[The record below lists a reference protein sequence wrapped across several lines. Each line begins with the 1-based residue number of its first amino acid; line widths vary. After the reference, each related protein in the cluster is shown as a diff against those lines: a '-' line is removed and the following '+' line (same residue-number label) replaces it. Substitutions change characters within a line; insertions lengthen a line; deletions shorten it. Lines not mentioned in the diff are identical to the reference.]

1 MRIALTA
8 ATLWLALGT
17 RLVAQEIVVFGRGD
31 SSVLAPGISI
41 TNAADPARASFLAA
55 FKADLEKP
63 APFAETAQLVDF
75 PIRGRPVPG
84 AGGEFRY
91 HPSFHGGF
99 VVITSLEGLRPNHH
113 YILTLNGNPDRAG
126 NTNLVQTVSNKPRE
140 KYYDFQIIKTDATG
154 GYQATFGIM
163 LPEGPYDV
171 RLFVKDRA
179 DYQIVLYHD
188 FFEFTVE

>member
-1 MRIALTA
+1 MRILLIAAALS
-8 ATLWLALGT
+8 LAPGT
-17 RLVAQEIVVFGRGD
+17 RLAAQEIVVFGRGD
-31 SSVLAPGISI
+31 SVVLAPGMAV
-41 TNAADPARASFLAA
+41 TNAADPARASFLAT

-63 APFAETAQLVDF
+63 APFTESAQLVDF
-75 PIRGRPVPG
+75 PNRGRPVPG

-99 VVITSLEGLRPNHH
+99 VVVVSIEGLLPNHH
-113 YILTLNGNPDRAG
+113 YMLTLNGNPDRAG

-154 GYQATFGIM
+154 GYEGTFGIM

-171 RLFVKDRA
+171 RFFVKDRT

-188 FFEFTVE
+188 FFKFNVE